1 MLYIIQ
7 TNYTKYTNVNLVSF
21 KTKTEY
27 SQIEEESILISFSLK
42 HAISMNYNEI
52 IIKGIKIPSNIFK
65 SLIIQLSYLRHSF
78 DNLVKIYGLKKGS
91 ANFNNSIKLLVNVN
105 EFIRNEIIDI
115 NKFKLTEIEIDEIK
129 YILDKLPY
137 LYICNVYKHLHTFTY
152 ESYIEFIINKLNLSS
167 LSITKELDYNK
178 SNSILFDDK
187 YYLSLYPIH
196 KNGFKNNKEMFDNY
210 KIHGIKENKIP
221 NELICKINSTF
232 YEIKTI
238 NELKLFNSNELKLF
252 NSSSRSDSIQST
264 FIILT
269 RTHNRKNKFYQTLES
284 INSNLNSNSN
294 INIIHYVSYDNEET
308 NEYVTNINLNSFS
321 NLNSKS
327 KLNSNIYSL
336 RLINLT
342 GTKLHPN
349 EYIDEFYKRI
359 IKDNVK
365 GWILVLDDD
374 DLITTPNLFK
384 NISNYLVNENKLI
397 IWKLHRPDKYIY
409 PKDLNNIK
417 VGEIA
422 TCSYLYH
429 SSYIKLGHWGAS
441 GIGDFDFFQYLY
453 LINNKEKDKKKLEII
468 FLNYPLTR
476 INYDNEI
483 SGWSWVG
490 AVHN

>member
-1 MLYIIQ
+1 
-7 TNYTKYTNVNLVSF
+7 
-21 KTKTEY
+21 
-27 SQIEEESILISFSLK
+27 
-42 HAISMNYNEI
+42 MNI
-52 IIKGIKIPSNIFK
+52 
-65 SLIIQLSYLRHSF
+65 
-78 DNLVKIYGLKKGS
+78 
-91 ANFNNSIKLLVNVN
+91 NNSIKLYVNIN
-105 EFIRNEIIDI
+105 EFIKNEKIDK
-115 NKFKLTEIEIDEIK
+115 NIEIDEIK
-129 YILDKLPY
+129 LVLEKLPY

-152 ESYIEFIINKLNLSS
+152 ESYIEFILNLNKFNLNS

-221 NELICKINSTF
+221 NELILQILKTF
-232 YEIKTI
+232 YEIKSL
-238 NELKLFNSNELKLF
+238 NELKLFNSDLIEH
-252 NSSSRSDSIQST
+252 SSSSSSSSSSIQST

-269 RTHNRKNKFYQTLES
+269 RTHNRKNKFYETLNS
-284 INSNLNSNSN
+284 INSNINSNSNSNSN
-294 INIIHYVSYDNEET
+294 INVIHYISYDNEET

-321 NLNSKS
+321 NLNSNLNSKS
-327 KLNSNIYSL
+327 NLNSNIYSL

-384 NISNYLVNENKLI
+384 NINKYLTNENKLI

-441 GIGDFDFFQYLY
+441 GIGDFDFFNY
-453 LINNKEKDKKKLEII
+453 LIKYNKKNLEVKY
-468 FLNYPLTR
+468 LDYPLTR
-476 INYDNEI
+476 INYDTEI

-490 AVHN
+490 ALH